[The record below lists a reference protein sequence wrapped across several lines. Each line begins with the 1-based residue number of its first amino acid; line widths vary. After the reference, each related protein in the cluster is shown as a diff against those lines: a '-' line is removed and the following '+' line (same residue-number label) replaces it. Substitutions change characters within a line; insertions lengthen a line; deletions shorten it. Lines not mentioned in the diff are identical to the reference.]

1 MFLNTISLGIHNN
14 NSLYNWRYF
23 FTFFMRV
30 QASAKLARRAR
41 RTRRVTGVAAES
53 KFLCFPTLHMSGAP
67 RSPRVCL
74 RSHEKREKITPFA
87 QAQEP

>member
-1 MFLNTISLGIHNN
+1 MFLNTILLGIHNN

-23 FTFFMRV
+23 FTYFMREK
-30 QASAKLARRAR
+30 ASAKLARRAR
-41 RTRRVTGVAAES
+41 RVTGEAAES

-67 RSPRVCL
+67 LSLRVCL

>member
-1 MFLNTISLGIHNN
+1 MFLNTISLGIYNN

-30 QASAKLARRAR
+30 QTSAKLARRAR
-41 RTRRVTGVAAES
+41 RVKREAAES
-53 KFLCFPTLHMSGAP
+53 KFLCYPTLHMSGAP
-67 RSPRVCL
+67 RSLRVYL

-87 QAQEP
+87 QAQDP

>member
-1 MFLNTISLGIHNN
+1 MFLNTKLLGIHNN

-23 FTFFMRV
+23 FTFFMREK
-30 QASAKLARRAR
+30 ASAKL
-41 RTRRVTGVAAES
+41 GEAAES
-53 KFLCFPTLHMSGAP
+53 KFLCFPTLDMSGAP
-67 RSPRVCL
+67 CSLRVRL